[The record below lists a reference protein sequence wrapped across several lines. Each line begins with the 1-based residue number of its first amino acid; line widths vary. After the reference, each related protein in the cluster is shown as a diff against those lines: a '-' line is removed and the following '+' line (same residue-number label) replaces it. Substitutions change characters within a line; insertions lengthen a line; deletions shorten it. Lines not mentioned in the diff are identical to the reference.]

1 MVALLKKHFFK
12 QVAKISLRVERLI
25 RSRKMRFSF
34 EFGLPSGS
42 EWVVLVPISS
52 LGLLGLWLLVPSKEG
67 CQKQSFTDGFRK
79 KFFFT
84 VKNRQD
90 IPEQAFYVVR

>member
-1 MVALLKKHFFK
+1 
-12 QVAKISLRVERLI
+12 
-25 RSRKMRFSF
+25 MRFSF

-52 LGLLGLWLLVPSKEG
+52 LGLLGLWLLVPSKEW

-79 KFFFT
+79 KFFFA
-84 VKNRQD
+84 VKN
-90 IPEQAFYVVR
+90 

>member
-1 MVALLKKHFFK
+1 
-12 QVAKISLRVERLI
+12 
-25 RSRKMRFSF
+25 MRFSF

-67 CQKQSFTDGFRK
+67 CQKQSFTDEFRE
-79 KFFFT
+79 KFFYSKKQTRHTRTSFLCG
-84 VKNRQD
+84 
-90 IPEQAFYVVR
+90 

>member
-25 RSRKMRFSF
+25 RSRKLRFSF

-52 LGLLGLWLLVPSKEG
+52 LGLLGLWLLVPSKRKG
-67 CQKQSFTDGFRK
+67 VKNRALQTDSVK
-79 KFFFT
+79 SFFT